1 MNDTR
6 TQPTQSRA
14 YGVLLFGIAAI
25 SMAAIFIRL
34 AQAEGVPSSIIAG
47 GRLFIAALI
56 LTPAVLRKPEYMMQ
70 LRGLGR
76 FDLLLVTLSGF
87 FLAMHFMAWVT
98 SLEYTSVLISGVLVT
113 TSPIWV
119 ALMEVFILRARLSRM
134 VIAGLILAMTGGL
147 IIGLSG
153 GGALFEGADSVRGAL
168 LATTGAITVAAY
180 LIIGRRLRGSVS
192 VTPYIWSV
200 YSIAALIIGII
211 LIISRTPVTG
221 YTVDGYLWVLACGLV
236 PQLLGHSALNYALG
250 YLPATYISLSTQTE
264 PLLSALAAFII
275 FNEMPAWAQVIGGLV
290 ILSGVILATLGRS
303 EARKTPPITIESA
316 ASQTVRTP

>member
-1 MNDTR
+1 MNDSATPS
-6 TQPTQSRA
+6 TAPRA
-14 YGVLLFGIAAI
+14 YGVLLFGVAAI

-56 LTPAVLRKPEYMMQ
+56 LTPAVLRKAEYMAQ

-76 FDLLLVTLSGF
+76 FDRSLVALSGF

-134 VIAGLILAMTGGL
+134 VIAGLILAMTGGV
-147 IIGLSG
+147 IIGISG
-153 GGALFEGADSVRGAL
+153 GGALFEGADSMRGAL

-192 VTPYIWSV
+192 LTPYIWSV
-200 YSIAALIIGII
+200 YSIAALIVGII
-211 LIISRTPVTG
+211 LIITSTPVTG
-221 YTVDGYLWVLACGLV
+221 YTADGYLWVLACGLV

-275 FNEMPAWAQVIGGLV
+275 FSEMPGWAQVVGGLV
-290 ILSGVILATLGRS
+290 ILSGVILATLGRG
-303 EARKTPPITIESA
+303 EARETRRSIESA
-316 ASQTVRTP
+316 ASSPARTP